1 MAVAGW
7 GQFDEI
13 RADLGRQGGFRLDQ
27 NVSHRA
33 YYQPDQRLAYP
44 LDLVPFGGVA
54 TPDQVVGW
62 PPDMK
67 VLMNVAGYPEVADA
81 AEPVAIADNL
91 VVSVASLPGLALLK
105 LFAWQ
110 DREPGNTKDT
120 EDLLTLMRR
129 YTEAGNYDR
138 IFDEIEES

>member
-1 MAVAGW
+1 
-7 GQFDEI
+7 
-13 RADLGRQGGFRLDQ
+13 
-27 NVSHRA
+27 
-33 YYQPDQRLAYP
+33 
-44 LDLVPFGGVA
+44 
-54 TPDQVVGW
+54 
-62 PPDMK
+62 
-67 VLMNVAGYPEVADA
+67 MNVAGYPEVADA

-110 DREPGNTKDT
+110 DREPGNTKDV

-129 YTEAGNYDR
+129 YTEVGNYDR